1 MAPYKMRGIIGRVGG
16 KSKLRE
22 RIIGMMPKHT
32 IYIEPFVGGGS
43 VLFGRK
49 EDPNIKEIVNDKDR
63 EVASVYSDT
72 KAVGDKLEAW
82 APVSEAEFK
91 RLLAQKSFSSPLERL
106 RRNVK
111 LSATSFRGNRRSYM
125 GQAAVQEQINRGG
138 PAKGAGKDYGR
149 YKERL
154 KNVRILNQDWKS
166 VIKKYDSP
174 NALIYLD
181 PPYSTAAARKDYTN
195 NDITPAELISFLKGV
210 KGKFILSYDK
220 NAEMRKLAREAGF
233 KVMNVST
240 TYNRPGGRGEASRE
254 TKQEFIIRNY

>member
-16 KSKLRE
+16 KSKLRD
-22 RIIGMMPKHT
+22 RIVSMMPSHT

-49 EDPNIKEIVNDKDR
+49 PDPNIREVVNDKDK

-72 KAVGDKLEAW
+72 KKIGDKLDGWPRVDEA
-82 APVSEAEFK
+82 AFK
-91 RLLAQKSFSSPLERL
+91 RLLAQKKFSGPLERL
-106 RRNVK
+106 RRNVI
-111 LSATSFRGNRRSYM
+111 LSAASFRGNRRSFM
-125 GQAAVQEQINRGG
+125 GQSGMAEEASRGG
-138 PAKGAGKDYGR
+138 KAKGSGKDYGK

-154 KNVRILNQDWKS
+154 KDVRILNQDWKS

-174 NALIYLD
+174 TALIYLD
-181 PPYSTAAARKDYTN
+181 PPYSTAADRKDYN
-195 NDITPAELISFLKGV
+195 DNDITPAEIINFLKGV

-233 KVMNVST
+233 KIMTVST
-240 TYNRPGGRGEASRE
+240 TYNRPAGKGAASRE